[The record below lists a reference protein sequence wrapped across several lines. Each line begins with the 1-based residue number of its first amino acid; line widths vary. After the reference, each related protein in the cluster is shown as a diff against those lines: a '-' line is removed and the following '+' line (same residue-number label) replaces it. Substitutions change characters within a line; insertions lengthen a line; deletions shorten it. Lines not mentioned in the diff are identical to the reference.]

1 MFQLKTLNQIIVAS
15 CAFPLL
21 AACGSGEQPD
31 ETRSTIEDSNVAT
44 AAIEAAPARSA
55 ETEVAAT
62 PSTAPGTDER
72 TALIAQFRDQASN
85 HCAFYKESIESSP
98 TGDLKGARIQMCS
111 GKFSQT
117 ENFGLITNLEG
128 GPFAPGTVLATM
140 GANGEPGAFDPL
152 FILIGELAQMNEA
165 EVNQL
170 RQEMPLKLRFAGNLF
185 SVDYA
190 PLMTTRS
197 GVQLSVAGN
206 MFQPDSLTI
215 KIDPPR

>member
-1 MFQLKTLNQIIVAS
+1 MFRLKHLSQIIVAS

-21 AACGSGEQPD
+21 VACGSGEQQD
-31 ETRSTIEDSNVAT
+31 ESRTTIEDSGDAT
-44 AAIEAAPARSA
+44 AEVEAAPVQSA
-55 ETEVAAT
+55 EAEVAAT
-62 PSTAPGTDER
+62 PSKAPGIDER

-152 FILIGELAQMNEA
+152 LTLIGELAQMNEA

-170 RQEMPLKLRFAGNLF
+170 REEMPLKLRFAGNLF
-185 SVDYA
+185 SVDYE

-197 GVQLSVAGN
+197 GVQLSFAGN
-206 MFQPDSLTI
+206 MLQPGTLTV
-215 KIDPPR
+215 KIDPPS